1 VREREVNKMGATGG
15 RPWLADAGRGSAKIL
30 VVDDRKDKLLAF
42 QAILQELEQDIFTAG
57 SGDEALKLV
66 LEHDFAVILLDVNM
80 PGLDGLETAAL
91 IRQRKKSAHTPI
103 IFITAYSDEM
113 LTMQG
118 YSLGAVDYI
127 LSPVVPDI
135 LRTKVRVFVD
145 LFCLTESAKQQMEE
159 RIALAREQTAR
170 AAAEEAS
177 RRSTLLS
184 DASRALTGALDVQA
198 RIQDLFS
205 VVVPSLAD
213 LCSFTYLD
221 EHDGIE
227 RTDLAW
233 VMAGQPL
240 RRTSPGSIPPALARD
255 VERAL
260 ATSKPQTI
268 ENNRPS
274 ASLNE
279 TGLGHDS
286 DESVRLP
293 PICSGAIFPL
303 SARGRMVGV
312 LGFALCSADRL
323 FNKSDWLLLEDL
335 ANRAAVAVDN
345 ALLYQQLQTAD
356 RHKNDFLAMLGH
368 ELRNPLAPIRNAVEL
383 LRIAGS
389 DTQRRSRAQDVIE
402 RQVKHLTRLVDD
414 LLDVSRITRG
424 KIELQCSPLQVSGV
438 ISNAVEISMPLIE
451 SRKHRLS
458 VSVPPQPLWINAD
471 SGRLAQVLANL
482 LNNAAKYTPEGGS
495 ISLSVGQE
503 EHNIVFRV
511 VDTGVG
517 LSRQMLSK
525 IFDLFGRDEGP
536 RSSFHD
542 GLGVGLML
550 VRRLVELHGGKV
562 DAFSAGANKGSEF
575 VVRVPVFLEDRA
587 TSARPVTAKAQAA
600 PPPRGVRVLVV
611 DDNQDAAESTSMLLH
626 AFGFEVQTV
635 YDGAA
640 ALDKFSD
647 FHPDAVLLDIGMP
660 MMDGYEVARR
670 LRARPSGDG
679 LAIIAVSGYGQD
691 EDRRRSM
698 EAGFD
703 SHMTKPLDTPRLIEI
718 LNSLGC
724 THRNGK
730 VS

>member
-1 VREREVNKMGATGG
+1 
-15 RPWLADAGRGSAKIL
+15 
-30 VVDDRKDKLLAF
+30 
-42 QAILQELEQDIFTAG
+42 
-57 SGDEALKLV
+57 
-66 LEHDFAVILLDVNM
+66 
-80 PGLDGLETAAL
+80 
-91 IRQRKKSAHTPI
+91 
-103 IFITAYSDEM
+103 
-113 LTMQG
+113 
-118 YSLGAVDYI
+118 
-127 LSPVVPDI
+127 
-135 LRTKVRVFVD
+135 
-145 LFCLTESAKQQMEE
+145 
-159 RIALAREQTAR
+159 
-170 AAAEEAS
+170 
-177 RRSTLLS
+177 
-184 DASRALTGALDVQA
+184 
-198 RIQDLFS
+198 
-205 VVVPSLAD
+205 
-213 LCSFTYLD
+213 
-221 EHDGIE
+221 
-227 RTDLAW
+227 
-233 VMAGQPL
+233 
-240 RRTSPGSIPPALARD
+240 
-255 VERAL
+255 
-260 ATSKPQTI
+260 
-268 ENNRPS
+268 
-274 ASLNE
+274 
-279 TGLGHDS
+279 
-286 DESVRLP
+286 
-293 PICSGAIFPL
+293 
-303 SARGRMVGV
+303 
-312 LGFALCSADRL
+312 
-323 FNKSDWLLLEDL
+323 
-335 ANRAAVAVDN
+335 VDN

-424 KIELQCSPLQVSGV
+424 KIELQCSPLQISGV

>member
-1 VREREVNKMGATGG
+1 MGATGG

-286 DESVRLP
+286 DESGRLP

-424 KIELQCSPLQVSGV
+424 KIELQCSPLQISGV